1 MFGNFIENLMNKFHA
16 KIVTTRKAILKEV
29 IQTNLWKLLNK
40 YSNESEMCLTDTDNL
55 KQKTEAE
62 NVYEYF
68 YKDKGLFE
76 FSNYPKY

>member
-1 MFGNFIENLMNKFHA
+1 M
-16 KIVTTRKAILKEV
+16 
-29 IQTNLWKLLNK
+29 LNK
-40 YSNESEMCLTDTDNL
+40 YGNESEMFLTDTDNL
-55 KQKTEAE
+55 MQKTEAE

>member
-1 MFGNFIENLMNKFHA
+1 
-16 KIVTTRKAILKEV
+16 
-29 IQTNLWKLLNK
+29 
-40 YSNESEMCLTDTDNL
+40 MCLTDTDNL
-55 KQKTEAE
+55 KQKTETE

>member
-1 MFGNFIENLMNKFHA
+1 
-16 KIVTTRKAILKEV
+16 
-29 IQTNLWKLLNK
+29 
-40 YSNESEMCLTDTDNL
+40 MCLTDTDNL

-76 FSNYPKY
+76 FSNYPKYSKYYNNASKLVECNMKYETCDVPVKGFVVLKSEMYIFMP